1 MKKDIRFLKGVGE
14 ARASSFLKLGISNV
28 GDLLYFFP
36 RGHEDRSENKNIEDC
51 TDGETVCVSAFA
63 ATGVRESR
71 IRKGLTIYSMQIN
84 DETGSLSVVWHNN
97 KFVKSAFSIGKRY
110 IFYGKIKKK
119 GYNRIELL
127 NPIYENIGTNKYT
140 GKIIPIYPL
149 TYGLSQKIVQS
160 AMENALDYALPLE
173 EYLSENIRN
182 KYKIEEINFSMKNIH
197 LPESFNS
204 YTRARERF
212 VFEELLIL
220 QLALFLRKGT
230 GEKTPGMIFSD
241 FKCVHEFTDK
251 LPFPLT
257 SAQKRTINEICID
270 FKSGTQMNRL
280 IQGDVGSGK
289 TAVAAAAIFI
299 AIKNKTQCI
308 MMAPTEILASQH
320 YETLT
325 DFFSG
330 LDINVVRL
338 TGGMSTKE
346 KRFTYDMIESGLADV
361 IVGTHAVIQENV
373 IYKNLGLVIADEQH
387 RFGVGQRSKLMA
399 KGNNPHMLIMSAT
412 PIPRTL
418 ALILYGDLKI
428 SIIDELPLGRKP
440 VKTYSVDESYRQRIY
455 SFLDK
460 NIKDGNQAYVVCPLI
475 TETENDDL
483 KNAVDLSEKIQ
494 SIFPLYKVGLI
505 HGKMRPKEKD
515 SVMEE
520 FSKGLIK
527 ILVST
532 TVIEVGVNVPKANI
546 MIIENAERFGLS
558 QLHQLRGRVGRGSDQ
573 AFCVLFSHGKNEVTR
588 KRMKIMCESN
598 DGFYISEEDLKLRG
612 PGDFFGTRQHGLPEM
627 KIANL
632 FEDREILLKAQKC
645 AEEIIKDDP
654 TLQKPQNQGIKQKVD
669 ELTKKASIMN

>member
-14 ARASSFLKLGISNV
+14 ARAASFKKLGINNV
-28 GDLLYFFP
+28 GELLYFFP
-36 RGHEDRSENKNIEDC
+36 RGHEDRSQNKNIEDC
-51 TDGETVCVSAFA
+51 ADGETVCVSAFA

-84 DETGSLSVVWHNN
+84 DETSSMSVVWHNN
-97 KFVKSAFSIGKRY
+97 KFVKSAFSLGKRY
-110 IFYGKIKKK
+110 IFYGKVRKR
-119 GYNRIELL
+119 GSRFELL

-140 GKIIPIYPL
+140 GKIIPVYPL
-149 TYGLSQKIVQS
+149 TGGLSQKIVQS
-160 AMENALDYALPLE
+160 AMETALDYALPVD
-173 EYLSENIRN
+173 EYIPEALRN
-182 KYKIEEINFSMKNIH
+182 EYKLKEINFSMKNIH
-197 LPESFNS
+197 LPESFEAYSN
-204 YTRARERF
+204 ARHRF

-220 QLALFLRKGT
+220 QLALFLRRDRS
-230 GEKTPGMIFSD
+230 EKTPGMIFSD
-241 FKCVHEFTDK
+241 FKCVRSFTDK

-257 SAQKRTINEICID
+257 DAQKRTINEICLD

-289 TAVAAAAIFI
+289 TMVAAAAMYI
-299 AIKNKTQCI
+299 AVKNNTQSV

-325 DFFSG
+325 ECFKG
-330 LDINVVRL
+330 LGINVVKL
-338 TGGMSTKE
+338 TGGMSAKD
-346 KRFTYDMIESGLADV
+346 KKFVYDMIENGLADIV
-361 IVGTHAVIQENV
+361 VGTHAVIQEGVVYN
-373 IYKNLGLVIADEQH
+373 NLGLVIADEQH
-387 RFGVGQRSKLMA
+387 RFGVDQRAKLMA

-428 SIIDELPLGRKP
+428 SIIDELPPGRKP
-440 VKTYSVDESYRQRIY
+440 VKTYCVDENFRQRIY

-475 TETENDDL
+475 SETENDDL
-483 KNAVDLSEKIQ
+483 KNATQLSEKLKEV
-494 SIFPLYKVGLI
+494 FPNYTVGLI

-515 SVMEE
+515 AVMEE
-520 FSKGLIK
+520 FSCGNIN

-558 QLHQLRGRVGRGSDQ
+558 QLHQLRGRVGRGCDQ
-573 AFCVLFSHGKNEVTR
+573 AFCILFSNGKNEVTR

-632 FEDREILLKAQKC
+632 FEDREILIKAQKC
-645 AEEIIKDDP
+645 AEKIINEDFNLEMSKY
-654 TLQKPQNQGIKQKVD
+654 QGIKEKIND
-669 ELTKKASIMN
+669 LTNKATLLN